1 MSYSIE
7 EKMSDKEKVRLK
19 NRIKKGMGCLFLA
32 GCVGFMPS
40 AVMAAKKAEPPKEFS
55 VKLDG
60 FEAGEDAK
68 EELLPQIDYDKET
81 EQLHLSVSTEGQ
93 KEGQYPLSFF
103 QDTKKDLKGYGG
115 VVLSLV
121 NEQAEELKMN
131 MLLAPQEGGASVVAD
146 GEKVV
151 LKEDEIWQETT
162 ADLGCFTIPADFD
175 GQIYLPFDIF
185 EQAEEID
192 GIYGL
197 GFTFVLPEDDTA
209 QVTLEAIQILPD
221 ADMQA
226 LNWFEVNGAD
236 TVLRPTVGESIADYI
251 TAFYNMAG
259 TELKKNEAVT
269 YEIQTEDGSAPE
281 GMSIDENG
289 RLTVKNDAVDGA
301 YLLFARDASGQAFR
315 RTITLK
321 GSWTETQKTENGYD
335 ASMLPTDRVT
345 EVVAED
351 SPFMDAS
358 LIRAVRVAAVAIIV
372 VFLGHYAYKHRKY
385 KKEFVDA
392 YYKGEK

>member
-19 NRIKKGMGCLFLA
+19 NRIKKGMGCLLLA

-40 AVMAAKKAEPPKEFS
+40 VVMAAKKAEPPKEFS

-68 EELLPQIDYDKET
+68 EEFLPQIDYDKET
-81 EQLHLSVSTEGQ
+81 EHLHLSVSTEGQ

-103 QDTKKDLKGYGG
+103 QDTKKDFKGYGG

-131 MLLAPQEGGASVVAD
+131 MLLAPQKGGASVVAD

-162 ADLGCFTIPADFD
+162 ADLGSFTIPADFD
-175 GQIYLPFDIF
+175 GQVYLPFDIF

-226 LNWFEVNGAD
+226 LDWFEVNGAD
-236 TVLRPTVGESIADYI
+236 TVLRPTVGESIADYT

-301 YLLFARDASGQAFR
+301 YRLFARDASGQAFR

-345 EVVAED
+345 EVVAKD
-351 SPFMDAS
+351 SPFMDDS
-358 LIRAVRVAAVAIIV
+358 LIRAVRVAAVAVIV
-372 VFLGHYAYKHRKY
+372 VFLGHYVYKHRKY

>member
-1 MSYSIE
+1 
-7 EKMSDKEKVRLK
+7 
-19 NRIKKGMGCLFLA
+19 MGCLLLA

-40 AVMAAKKAEPPKEFS
+40 VVMAAKKAEPPKEIS
-55 VKLDG
+55 MKLDG

-68 EELLPQIDYDKET
+68 EEFLPQIDYDKET
-81 EQLHLSVSTEGQ
+81 EHLHLLVSTEGQ

-103 QDTKKDLKGYGG
+103 QDTKKDFKGYGG

-131 MLLAPQEGGASVVAD
+131 MLLAPQKGGASVVAD

-162 ADLGCFTIPADFD
+162 ADLGSFTIPADFD
-175 GQIYLPFDIF
+175 GQVYLPFDIF

-226 LNWFEVNGAD
+226 LDWFEVNGAD
-236 TVLRPTVGESIADYI
+236 TVLRPTVGESIADYT

-259 TELKKNEAVT
+259 TELKKNEAVA

-289 RLTVKNDAVDGA
+289 RLTVKNDAVDGT
-301 YLLFARDASGQAFR
+301 YRLFARDASGQAFR

-345 EVVAED
+345 EIVAED
-351 SPFMDAS
+351 SPFMDDS
-358 LIRAVRVAAVAIIV
+358 LIRAVRVAAVVIIV
-372 VFLGHYAYKHRKY
+372 VFLGHYVYKHRKY

>member
-1 MSYSIE
+1 M
-7 EKMSDKEKVRLK
+7 
-19 NRIKKGMGCLFLA
+19 
-32 GCVGFMPS
+32 
-40 AVMAAKKAEPPKEFS
+40 
-55 VKLDG
+55 
-60 FEAGEDAK
+60 
-68 EELLPQIDYDKET
+68 
-81 EQLHLSVSTEGQ
+81 
-93 KEGQYPLSFF
+93 
-103 QDTKKDLKGYGG
+103 
-115 VVLSLV
+115 
-121 NEQAEELKMN
+121 
-131 MLLAPQEGGASVVAD
+131 
-146 GEKVV
+146 
-151 LKEDEIWQETT
+151 
-162 ADLGCFTIPADFD
+162 
-175 GQIYLPFDIF
+175 
-185 EQAEEID
+185 
-192 GIYGL
+192 
-197 GFTFVLPEDDTA
+197 
-209 QVTLEAIQILPD
+209 
-221 ADMQA
+221 
-226 LNWFEVNGAD
+226 
-236 TVLRPTVGESIADYI
+236 LRPTVGESIADYT

-351 SPFMDAS
+351 SPFMDDS
-358 LIRAVRVAAVAIIV
+358 LIRAVRVAAVVIIV
-372 VFLGHYAYKHRKY
+372 VFLGHYVYKHRKY